1 MKEGS
6 SLPAPTEPTKEE
18 AEALPENGSHED
30 PDDIKI
36 YVEKPQQPKRHS
48 EQEQNYRNYKKKL
61 DIRRLLLLILA
72 PLLSTVLLGLI
83 TITFLSLFFRLGN
96 LPFVFFVLMVMMRL
110 LLLVRYKKDIKKGL
124 TFSVRDPI
132 SVVFNFISGR
142 AFGGNWIQVAFPTQ
156 RIVTLGRPPSK

>member
-1 MKEGS
+1 MVRMRIQTISKFTS
-6 SLPAPTEPTKEE
+6 KSRNNQNDTASKNKT
-18 AEALPENGSHED
+18 
-30 PDDIKI
+30 
-36 YVEKPQQPKRHS
+36 S
-48 EQEQNYRNYKKKL
+48 EIITKKL

-83 TITFLSLFFRLGN
+83 TITFVSLFFRLGN
-96 LPFVFFVLMVMMRL
+96 WPFVFFVLMVMMRL

-132 SVVFNFISGR
+132 SVVFNFISFSIGR
-142 AFGGNWIQVAFPTQ
+142 AFGGNWIQVGFPTQ